1 MRFSYFPLLVFLL
14 LTGGCS
20 SFSELSDTIGGIT
33 DYFSGGEDNS
43 DPPAPLA
50 ELKSEVQIDL
60 LWKHSVG
67 VGAEGQ
73 TLKLVP
79 AIAEGNIY
87 AADRAGLVQARS
99 LTTGDL
105 SWEMATKIHFSA
117 GPAVQG
123 NMLVLA
129 SSDADVIALD
139 AVNGSTLWKTTVSSE
154 VLSIP
159 AIAKGIVVVRSTD
172 GSVHALNE
180 RTGDKIW
187 TYEQNIPALSVRGTG
202 SLLIV
207 EDKVIGGYDN
217 GKLVALRLNDGKL
230 LWESSVAIPA
240 GRSEIERLVDLDA
253 DPVEDDGVIF
263 IASYQSNLAAV
274 SAADGDVIWRNDSV
288 SSSAGISKDWRYLY
302 VTDSKSDIWQI
313 DQRSGASFWKQA
325 DLHQRKLTAPLAYDR
340 FVVVGDLEGYVHWLA
355 ESDGRLMGREQ
366 VAKDPIDAKPL
377 VFDETVYV
385 YSQGGTLA
393 ALKAR

>member
-1 MRFSYFPLLVFLL
+1 MRLSYFPLLVFLL
-14 LTGGCS
+14 LTTGCS
-20 SFSELSDTIGGIT
+20 SLSELSESVSGIT
-33 DYFSGGEDNS
+33 DYFSGGEDNT
-43 DPPAPLA
+43 DPPAALT
-50 ELKSEVQIDL
+50 ELKSEAQIEL
-60 LWKHSVG
+60 LWRQSVG
-67 VGAEGQ
+67 VGADGQ

-79 AIAEGNIY
+79 AITGGKIY
-87 AADRAGLVQARS
+87 AADRAGLVQARG
-99 LTTGDL
+99 LTNGEL
-105 SWEMATKIHFSA
+105 SWEVETKLHFSA
-117 GPAVQG
+117 GPAVTG

-139 AVNGSTLWKTTVSSE
+139 AENGSTLWKTTVSSE
-154 VLSIP
+154 VLSVP
-159 AIAKGIVVVRSTD
+159 VIAKGFVVVRSTD

-180 RTGDKIW
+180 RTGEKLW
-187 TYEQNIPALSVRGTG
+187 TFEQNIPALSVRGTG
-202 SLLIV
+202 SLVIV
-207 EDKVIGGYDN
+207 DDKVIGGYDN
-217 GKLVALRLNDGKL
+217 GKLVALRLNDGKY

-263 IASYQSNLAAV
+263 IASYQSNLVAV
-274 SAADGDVIWRNDSV
+274 SAVDGEVIWRNEAI
-288 SSSAGISKDWRYLY
+288 SSSTGISKDWRYLY

-340 FVVVGDLEGYVHWLA
+340 YVVVGDLEGYVHWLA
-355 ESDGRLMGREQ
+355 ESDGRLLSREQ

-385 YSQGGTLA
+385 YSLGGTLA